1 MFESLGWMILAKE
14 HKRTAKLR
22 AYMEGINHLEETL
35 IWKIGET
42 RDPDRKDDLGYLLK
56 NTKIL
61 KRHASKLIKKNRK

>member
-1 MFESLGWMILAKE
+1 
-14 HKRTAKLR
+14 
-22 AYMEGINHLEETL
+22 MEGINHLEQTL
-35 IWKIGET
+35 IWKMGET